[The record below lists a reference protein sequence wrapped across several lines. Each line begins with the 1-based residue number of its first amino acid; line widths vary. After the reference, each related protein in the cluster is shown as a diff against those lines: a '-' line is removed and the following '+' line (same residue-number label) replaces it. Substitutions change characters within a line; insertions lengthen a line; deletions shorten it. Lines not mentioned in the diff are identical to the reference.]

1 MAYRKFRGNR
11 KTYAIHR
18 AGVAMDRVI
27 AATMP
32 ETKRQAARWARAWFA
47 AGGSPSVAKMSRK
60 VHAHRSLLDPQLDA
74 RV

>member
-1 MAYRKFRGNR
+1 
-11 KTYAIHR
+11 
-18 AGVAMDRVI
+18 MDRVI
-27 AATMP
+27 AATTP